1 MRRTQSVHA
10 VKEKSKRGA
19 KVAKDLAFKHRR
31 KRTGI
36 STYWRVAAV
45 FRRRISTGEWQAG
58 DRLPAL
64 DALVKELH
72 VGRITVR
79 HALDLLAEEGLIARH
94 RDRRGS
100 SVISQPLDR
109 RWFTL
114 ALNLNEL
121 ESHSAAITVSEIDS
135 GPWSRPLPVSAEEGR
150 QSTGYHR
157 VVHLHHHKDYPDPV
171 ALTDLLIER
180 RLYRELENEGPSNRP
195 MLERLAAHHADLSQI
210 QQTFTIG
217 EADLELARR
226 LRMQESSPTAEL
238 RRIARDSSG
247 TIIYFG
253 F

>member
-1 MRRTQSVHA
+1 MRRAQSVHA

-36 STYWRVAAV
+36 STYRRVAAV

-72 VGRITVR
+72 VGRI
-79 HALDLLAEEGLIARH
+79 
-94 RDRRGS
+94 
-100 SVISQPLDR
+100 
-109 RWFTL
+109 
-114 ALNLNEL
+114 
-121 ESHSAAITVSEIDS
+121 
-135 GPWSRPLPVSAEEGR
+135 
-150 QSTGYHR
+150 
-157 VVHLHHHKDYPDPV
+157 KDYPDPV

-180 RLYRELENEGPSNRP
+180 RLYRELENEAPSNRP

-217 EADLELARR
+217 EADIELARR
-226 LRMQESSPTAEL
+226 LRLQESSPTAEL

-253 F
+253 FLFFPGHLVRLDFKVDLHEARPGQALAAIGKPAT